1 MKALLDMPVS
11 PVLLDILQAY
21 GHTGV
26 HAYQIGQSRASD
38 EELLR
43 IAREEGRIIVTAD
56 LDFPQLLALSNA
68 DGPGIV
74 LFRGGNYSDAEMCD
88 LLEQVL
94 QAVPVATLQ
103 RSICVVDKR
112 RIRVTP
118 LPIKRTEKK
127 NVE

>member
-1 MKALLDMPVS
+1 MKVLLDMPVS

-26 HAYQIGQSRASD
+26 HAYQIGQNRASD

-43 IAREEGRIIVTAD
+43 IAGEEGRIVITAD

-68 DGPGIV
+68 DGPGII
-74 LFRGGNYSDAEMCD
+74 LFRGSNYSDAEMCN
-88 LLEQVL
+88 LLEHVL
-94 QAVPVATLQ
+94 QVVPPATLE
-103 RSICVVDKR
+103 RSICVVDRR

-118 LPIKRTEKK
+118 LPIKRVTK
-127 NVE
+127 

>member
-21 GHTGV
+21 GHSGV

-43 IAREEGRIIVTAD
+43 IARQEDRIVITAD
-56 LDFPQLLALSNA
+56 LDFPQLLALSHA
-68 DGPGIV
+68 DGPGII

-94 QAVPVATLQ
+94 QTVPPTTLE

-112 RIRVTP
+112 RIRVTSLP
-118 LPIKRTEKK
+118 LKRTMK
-127 NVE
+127 